1 MVKTYTT
8 VAVDQDFMSP
18 FVQFSKTINS
28 SLSGLT
34 KVVVK
39 RCKIGEN
46 LSWFDPVKGERM
58 GLIINITDRIII
70 IYDNFNNSCIP
81 LEIEKV
87 IFKVRFEE

>member
-18 FVQFSKTINS
+18 FVQFSKTVNS

-39 RCKIGEN
+39 RYKIGDN
-46 LSWFDPVKGERM
+46 LSWFDPAKGERM

-70 IYDNFNNSCIP
+70 IYDNFNNSCLP

>member
-18 FVQFSKTINS
+18 FVQFSKTNKAI
-28 SLSGLT
+28 SGLN
-34 KVVVK
+34 KILVK
-39 RCKIGEN
+39 RYKIGDN
-46 LSWFDPVKGERM
+46 ISWFDPAKGERT
-58 GLIINITDRIII
+58 GLIINITDKVII
-70 IYDNFNNSCIP
+70 IYDNFNNSCLP